1 MREDIS
7 PIMWTNRSNI
17 PDGECKRHWTA
28 DAQRHANG
36 VYKRTYRRM
45 YRSVVVGEA
54 LTLARCGHADA
65 VTVAVVAVALTII
78 APDFITG
85 ALALSRPS
93 TAWYV
98 SVVGKS
104 RSYAYVKL
112 IHTRRCVGIL

>member
-1 MREDIS
+1 MYACTHNG
-7 PIMWTNRSNI
+7 M
-17 PDGECKRHWTA
+17 
-28 DAQRHANG
+28 QNG
-36 VYKRTYRRM
+36 VYKRTQRRM

-65 VTVAVVAVALTII
+65 MTVAIVAVALTII

-85 ALALSRPS
+85 ALALSSPL

-104 RSYAYVKL
+104 RYIRIREVDTYVQVCWYL
-112 IHTRRCVGIL
+112 IAKASLRTFL

>member
-1 MREDIS
+1 MY
-7 PIMWTNRSNI
+7 
-17 PDGECKRHWTA
+17 
-28 DAQRHANG
+28 AQRHANG

-104 RSYAYVKL
+104 RYIRIREVDTYAQVCWYL
-112 IHTRRCVGIL
+112 IAKATLRTFL